1 MVLRLKLA
9 TLMLT
14 ATGLLFSPT
23 APAISL
29 SNCGEPQTFTA
40 PPKRIV
46 VYGNP
51 ALENL
56 LALGART
63 EIVGVVG
70 YAPHK
75 DPQGRA
81 ARTALS
87 LPVVAG
93 NGLISAEALLLL
105 RPEMVYSSSWYWLW
119 SPEGATRDQMT
130 AWGIS
135 SWLSPGA
142 CTGQQSAP
150 QQKISF
156 ADLFREIE
164 DLAKILRLEKQGK
177 ALVSMAKVHLATL
190 RQRAC
195 LLPPVRL
202 LWWYSGTDSP
212 YVAGCCGVPEML
224 SEESGSRNIFSDVPA
239 LWPNISWEEI
249 ARRDP
254 DILVLADLPRGGA
267 GDSAGDKIAFLNQ
280 FPLTA
285 GLRAVKEKKFII
297 LSGYDMDPSIRSLD
311 ALDRL
316 IASLSVKENHD

>member
-1 MVLRLKLA
+1 MVLMLKA
-9 TLMLT
+9 FMF
-14 ATGLLFSPT
+14 AAAGLLFSSGSSAVT
-23 APAISL
+23 VT
-29 SNCGEPQTFTA
+29 NCGVPQTMTSV
-40 PPKRIV
+40 PTRIV

-56 LALGART
+56 LALGIRQ
-63 EIVGVVG
+63 EIVAVVG
-70 YAPHK
+70 Y
-75 DPQGRA
+75 DPSRDPMGFS
-81 ARTALS
+81 ARNALS
-87 LPVVAG
+87 LPVVART
-93 NGLISAEALLLL
+93 GLISAEALLLL

-190 RQRAC
+190 RQRAR
-195 LLPPVRL
+195 LLPPARL

-254 DILVLADLPRGGA
+254 DILVLADLPRGGS